1 MITTMPPLKIKKW
14 LQSKAEVKAEPG
26 PFSRVE
32 FFVEMNGE
40 KFHFMHLTKMGQ
52 FFIAYQLKPFI
63 WGNQVELT
71 NGMPNSCP
79 IKRDDVLR
87 NERLLNQ
94 FFNAFIKELK
104 MKFDKVKKDR

>member
-1 MITTMPPLKIKKW
+1 MMTSWKIRKW
-14 LQSKAEVKAEPG
+14 LQSKPEVKAEPG

-40 KFHFMHLTKMGQ
+40 KYHFMHLTKMGCYNM
-52 FFIAYQLKPFI
+52 AYQLKPFI

-71 NGMPNSCP
+71 TGMPNSCP

-94 FFNAFIKELK
+94 FFNAFMKELK
-104 MKFDKVKKDR
+104 MQFDKVKWDR

>member
-1 MITTMPPLKIKKW
+1 MMTSWRIRKW
-14 LQSKAEVKAEPG
+14 LQSKEEIKAQPG
-26 PFSRVE
+26 PFGRVE
-32 FFVEMNGE
+32 FFVEMHGE
-40 KFHFMHLTKMGQ
+40 KYHFMHLTKMGCY
-52 FFIAYQLKPFI
+52 FMAYQLKPFLF
-63 WGNQVELT
+63 GNQVELT

-94 FFNAFIKELK
+94 FFNAFIKELN